1 MRINAYQWQLY
12 LRAGGQEMVERFE
25 RVLDNGRDMRDLMLP
40 LFKAYCP
47 DTFGAEAIEESIAA
61 FAQARANDAET
72 HLEAEATRTDI
83 YESEAAALWTDIA
96 KEYANAC
103 QRQAT
108 DRQIFE
114 SFADDIVYI
123 SLMLAAE
130 FPDAFV
136 PYFFPCCYHVLTA
149 IADMFDMSL
158 PQMPRQ
164 RDYDGRFRHYFALCR
179 ALQAE
184 RKEMAWTT
192 AEFCAFLYDYA
203 PKAAGGLNWLW
214 QELPP
219 PRAAYV
225 IGTSP
230 EYPAFQIADGNVNGK
245 NAVCWQGNP
254 DTQPGDV
261 VLLYHWAPASRFS
274 SVWRACAPGFVD
286 PFFVAYRCIYIDRPV
301 AVPGPSFQELKQ
313 DALFCDHF
321 LVKTRMLRMDG
332 QEITP
337 REYARMRT
345 LIEQAGGD
353 ISLLPVLDAR
363 FESGDRPKQIERERD
378 VELYLLEPLLKRL
391 GWEREQYVRQMPL
404 RMGRMLT
411 VYPDY
416 VILPKAT
423 PGHERGYWVVEAKK
437 SIPTAKQ
444 LKIDCAQASSYAL
457 RLNAKGLMLVAQEGV
472 WTATRAADFE
482 DTTYYRWEALQDEN
496 AFAKLYAM
504 AGNRK
509 RNTTAR
515 GQVFCD

>member
-12 LRAGGQEMVERFE
+12 LRAGGQETVERFAH
-25 RVLDNGRDMRDLMLP
+25 VFDNGRDLRDLILP
-40 LFKAYCP
+40 LFTAYCP
-47 DTFGAEAIEESIAA
+47 DAFLAEALEESVAA

-72 HLEAEATRTDI
+72 HPETDAARADI
-83 YESEAAALWTDIA
+83 YESEAAHLWKEIA
-96 KEYANAC
+96 EEYADA
-103 QRQAT
+103 RQKRVT

-114 SFADDIVYI
+114 YFADDIVYI

-149 IADMFDMSL
+149 IADMFDIQL
-158 PQMPRQ
+158 PQMPGQ
-164 RDYDGRFRHYFALCR
+164 RDYAGRFHHYFALCR
-179 ALQAE
+179 VLQAE
-184 RKEMAWTT
+184 RKEMAWSA
-192 AEFCAFLYDYA
+192 AELCAFLYDYA
-203 PKAAGGLNWLW
+203 PKAAGGLGWLW

-225 IGTSP
+225 IGASP
-230 EYPAFQIADGNVNGK
+230 EDRAFQTANANANGK
-245 NAVCWQGNP
+245 DVVCWQGNP

-286 PFFVAYRCIYIDRPV
+286 PFFAFYRCVYIGRPV
-301 AVPGPSFQELKQ
+301 AVPGPSFREIKE
-313 DALFCDHF
+313 DERFCDSF

-332 QEITP
+332 LEIMP
-337 REYARMRT
+337 SEYARIRA

-353 ISLLPVLDAR
+353 ISRLPVLDVR
-363 FESGDRPKQIERERD
+363 FASGECPKQVERERD

-391 GWEREQYVRQMPL
+391 GWERGQYVRQMPL
-404 RMGRMLT
+404 RMGRMFT

-457 RLNAKGLMLVAQEGV
+457 RLNAKGLMLVSQEGV
-472 WTATRAADFE
+472 WTATREEDFE
-482 DTTYYRWEALQDEN
+482 DTTYYRWEDLHED

-509 RNTTAR
+509 RKKAAR